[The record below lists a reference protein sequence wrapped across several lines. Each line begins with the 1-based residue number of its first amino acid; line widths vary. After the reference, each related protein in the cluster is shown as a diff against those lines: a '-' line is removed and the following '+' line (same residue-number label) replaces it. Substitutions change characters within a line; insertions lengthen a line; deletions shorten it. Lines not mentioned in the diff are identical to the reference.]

1 MIQLRERGVYR
12 LPDGQEVVALRGLQS
27 GHFLYSSDALD
38 HYKLPEY
45 EVNKAGQLLRGG
57 EATGWSIHD
66 LVDMGRSFTETER
79 VGSAASMAEARP

>member
-1 MIQLRERGVYR
+1 MDQLKERGVYR
-12 LPDGQEVVALRGLQS
+12 LPDGREVVALRGLQS

-45 EVNKAGQLLRGG
+45 EVNEAGQLISGG

-66 LVDMGRSFTETER
+66 LADTGRSFSETER
-79 VGSAASMAEARP
+79 VGSAASTAEARP